1 MQKILKSYSRKIEFG
16 DLLKRV
22 QETIRKE
29 RAEEKKNKKKK
40 YNDNNKQ
47 LSQSQVSAK
56 MITEMKQEM
65 REMREIIES
74 QNHMI
79 KQLLGIQTPQA
90 DELDANNDNN
100 FEESRLS
107 SFVHDTR
114 GVSHQTSMNANM
126 NLQVTENFDIRKPK
140 TISHQPKE
148 DDWD

>member
-90 DELDANNDNN
+90 DEQDSNNDNN

-107 SFVHDTR
+107 SFVHDAR

>member
-65 REMREIIES
+65 GEMREMIES

-90 DELDANNDNN
+90 DEQDSNNDNN

-107 SFVHDTR
+107 SFVHDAR